1 MYPRLPLQVLFAG
14 GRAKYPHPRTM
25 SFRNRL
31 RLFFLMIVVA
41 PMLVVAVAFYVLVFS
56 SESGKA
62 DAQANAE
69 RRVAMA
75 MYDEAHAR
83 ALVAGRAIAR
93 DMPFATAIRRQQRRG
108 AADPRGR
115 PAPHARRPADRR
127 RAGHEPCP
135 RRRGQ
140 RIGDVPREHR
150 LSTAAGSSARS
161 RPRSSRRPRTRAA

>member
-1 MYPRLPLQVLFAG
+1 
-14 GRAKYPHPRTM
+14 M

-83 ALVAGRAIAR
+83 ALVAGRAIVR
-93 DMPFATAIRRQQRRG
+93 DVPFATAIRRNNAEALQ
-108 AADPRGR
+108 
-115 PAPHARRPADRR
+115 
-127 RAGHEPCP
+127 
-135 RRRGQ
+135 
-140 RIGDVPREHR
+140 
-150 LSTAAGSSARS
+150 
-161 RPRSSRRPRTRAA
+161 TRAADLLRQRRVERIVVARGTNRALVDVGTAAATFPATINLVDGSRRFGSLEVGVITPAAYAQQVKRT